1 MKVQILAAFLP
12 ISFCLATPGAVGR
25 APMPAVAARDLGPAA
40 VAEANP
46 LPKKATYAYPP
57 SPGSYQLKKSFEIT
71 DTPVTRTFDW
81 VIS

>member
-25 APMPAVAARDLGPAA
+25 APMPIVAARDLGP
-40 VAEANP
+40 AEANP
-46 LPKKATYAYPP
+46 LPKKATYAHPP